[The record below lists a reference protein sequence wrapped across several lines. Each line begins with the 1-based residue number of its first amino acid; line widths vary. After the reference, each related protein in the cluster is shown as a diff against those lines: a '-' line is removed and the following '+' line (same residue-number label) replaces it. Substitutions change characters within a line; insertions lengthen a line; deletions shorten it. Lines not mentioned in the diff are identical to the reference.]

1 MDGLVE
7 VRILGLLR
15 KVRTEKHNLVD
26 FGLCSMENHLFQSV
40 IFETGDAQRYLGAFS
55 RYRDDFGNLHL
66 ACLRV
71 GVNDGCIGKMPE
83 PVAKLQ
89 HVAFGGAAYAD
100 GVAAFVLV
108 EGCAAFDDGGTVKM
122 AVR

>member
-1 MDGLVE
+1 MDGFVE
-7 VRILGLLR
+7 VGILGLLR
-15 KVRTEKHNLVD
+15 KVRAEEDNFVY
-26 FGLCSMENHLFQSV
+26 FGLCRVENHLFQGV
-40 IFETGDAQRYLGAFS
+40 IFEASDAQRNLGAFG
-55 RYRDDFGNLHL
+55 RCRDDFGNLYL

-71 GVNDGCIGKMPE
+71 GANDGRIGEMPE

-89 HVAFGGAAYAD
+89 RVAFGGAAYAD
-100 GVAAFVLV
+100 SVAAFVLV